1 MIVMDLQ
8 VDNLYGFKDFHMN
21 MSYPKKILNSS
32 IEEEFLPGFP
42 NFRYKRINVLMGG
55 NATGKTS
62 IGKLLMNLFIFINKR
77 EIMVLADRIRDAQKA
92 ARLVIDFIPQKSQL
106 FRMDITIPPEP
117 AKEYAL
123 DKCQIYLG
131 EEEIRERDSYETCIF
146 RLEKKGLIQL
156 YPVKTSSGY
165 CCPVKEQIEQKRAL
179 GESYKGLWYLDMVR
193 FGWYFTYPLDA
204 EYMKGVDFGEPSDMY
219 LQVLR
224 RVLISLDPSIWDI
237 RRLESIKNTYVIR
250 TGTHEL
256 IIKEGKLEE
265 NSILSSGTKAGIDVA
280 GLITA
285 MLDHSAGFYYCD
297 EKFSYIHSDIEK
309 TLFSIMASLVGKGE
323 QLFFT
328 THNMD
333 ILDMNFPKHSF
344 LFLKRE
350 GRFQNKSIH
359 GEQSITC
366 ISASEFL
373 KKSTDSVRNAMVNDL
388 FGIAPRVE
396 SLYEL
401 ENILEEEGYE

>member
-1 MIVMDLQ
+1 MIVMNLQ

-42 NFRYKRINVLMGG
+42 NFRYKRINILMGG

-77 EIMVLADRIRDAQKA
+77 EIMLLAARIKDIARE
-92 ARLVIDFIPQKSQL
+92 ARLVIDFIPQRSRL
-106 FRMDITIPPEP
+106 YRMDICIPPEDN
-117 AKEYAL
+117 KEYAL
-123 DKCQIYLG
+123 DKCKIFVG
-131 EEEIRERDSYETCIF
+131 EEEIRERDSYETCVL
-146 RLEKKGLIQL
+146 RLEKKGLVQL
-156 YPVKTSSGY
+156 YPIRNVKGP
-165 CCPVKEQIEQKRAL
+165 CCPVKEQLELKRAL
-179 GESYKGLWYLDMVR
+179 DESKGLWYLDMVH

-204 EYMKGVDFGEPSDMY
+204 GYIKGVDFGEPSDMY
-219 LQVLR
+219 LQVLQ
-224 RVLISLDPSIWDI
+224 RVLVSLDPSIWDI
-237 RRLESIKNTYVIR
+237 RQLEGVKNTYVIR
-250 TGTHEL
+250 TGAHEL
-256 IIKEGKLEE
+256 LIKEGKLEE

-280 GLITA
+280 GLLTA
-285 MLDHSAGFYYCD
+285 MLGHNAGFYYCD

-309 TLFSIMASLVGKGE
+309 TLLSIMASVVRKGE

-333 ILDMNFPKHSF
+333 ILDMDFPKHSF

-350 GRFQNKSIH
+350 GRFQNMADH
-359 GEQSITC
+359 EEQSITC
-366 ISASEFL
+366 VSASEFL
-373 KKSTDSVRNAMVNDL
+373 KKSTDSVRNAMMNDL

-401 ENILEEEGYE
+401 ENLLEEEGYE